1 MKIIIIS
8 SFIILLLSCTAQPE
22 TNSVRK
28 VLLEEIANN
37 HTTKD
42 WYVPLGIAIEG
53 LTAEQ
58 ADWRD
63 STDLHSIRE
72 LLSHVVFWNE
82 RVLRVVQ
89 GEVVTDFN
97 GDNETTF
104 RKFDDLDWSIAVR
117 KADSIQTEWQQAV
130 EHATAQQLDSV
141 GTEISNMLS
150 HTAYHTGQIVY
161 IRKRNGWWTTAQG
174 VK

>member
-1 MKIIIIS
+1 MKL
-8 SFIILLLSCTAQPE
+8 FITGSLMFILASCTQRSGADL
-22 TNSVRK
+22 TRTI
-28 VLLEEIANN
+28 LLEEIANN

-42 WYVPLGIAIEG
+42 WYVPLGIAVEG

-58 ADWRD
+58 ADWKD
-63 STDLHSIRE
+63 SVDNHSIRE
-72 LLSHVVFWNE
+72 LLSHVAFWNE

-104 RKFDDLDWSIAVR
+104 RKFDDLDWNLAVK
-117 KADSIQTEWQQAV
+117 KADSIQMEWQQAV
-130 EHATAQQLDSV
+130 ERATAQQLDSV
-141 GTEISNMLS
+141 GSEISNMCS

-161 IRKRNGWWTTAQG
+161 IRKQNGWWTSAQG